1 MAARRRAAGRDAP
14 SRAPEMAIVAFI
26 TLFAAWTLRET
37 HAPEALALVGLGA
50 GALAADAL
58 GAWSP
63 APDARPGV
71 DASATL
77 GLLSLP
83 WTFAARTP
91 DGITPRDAFALWTC
105 VTAGA
110 LMLARDVAPRR
121 VAPDASRASV
131 VVLAALACAAAA
143 STRLME
149 TGGASLTAHA
159 ALGACVLAHALP
171 AVALASTL
179 PSMFPGVMSRA
190 EAALVAQSAALA
202 AAAAA
207 AAAAA
212 VALERGT
219 IPKTKLEWLP
229 GHLYE
234 RRDDTS
240 LLVLFGAL
248 AACGFFA
255 AAPAPSERFPRGARR
270 IRRAFASGVS
280 ARAFFSY
287 RAHLSDRA
295 FRFDARERLG
305 AALLVAVVLWFE
317 YVSTDVFARGD
328 DAATRLARRL
338 LAEER
343 ASTFRTARLWATAF
357 LGTVLA
363 VARVPKKKDS
373 ARVPT
378 VVLRKAYHVLAAAMF
393 APPLCGASEPARGLV
408 FVSRETLAAAYAVA
422 LAAFAAL
429 EVVRTRGASVRL
441 PKALGGP
448 VRIGETIDRLFAR
461 FLDHRDA
468 GGATVVASHV
478 SLLVAVA
485 APLWLTRGSGAARH
499 DAVALFGP
507 FAGIVA
513 VGIGDTCASV
523 VGVRLGKTP
532 AFRHARKTAEGAA
545 AGAAANAAASWAL
558 WRASAGDA
566 VSWRAILPASLGA
579 AWLETATEQ
588 SDNAFVP
595 LAYLALLGCASR
607 GELSLK

>member
-91 DGITPRDAFALWTC
+91 DGMTPRDAFALWTC

-110 LMLARDVAPRR
+110 LMLARDVAILRR
-121 VAPDASRASV
+121 VVPDASRASV

-149 TGGASLTAHA
+149 TNGASLKAHA
-159 ALGACVLAHALP
+159 ALGACVLANAIP
-171 AVALASTL
+171 AVALAATL
-179 PSMFPGVMSRA
+179 PSMFPNVMSRA

-219 IPKTKLEWLP
+219 IPRVEWLP
-229 GHLYE
+229 SHLYE
-234 RRDDTS
+234 RHDDTS

-255 AAPAPSERFPRGARR
+255 AAPAPSEQFPRGARR
-270 IRRAFASGVS
+270 RASGSRVS
-280 ARAFFSY
+280 ARASY

-305 AALLVAVVLWFE
+305 AALLVAVLLWFE
-317 YVSTDVFARGD
+317 YVSRDARGD

-338 LAEER
+338 LSLER
-343 ASTFRTARLWATAF
+343 LSTFRTARLWATAF
-357 LGTVLA
+357 LGTVCV
-363 VARVPKKKDS
+363 VARVPKNGKKS
-373 ARVPT
+373 VPT

-393 APPLCGASEPARGLV
+393 APPLCGASERINGL
-408 FVSRETLAAAYAVA
+408 VSRETLAAAYAVA

-448 VRIGETIDRLFAR
+448 VRVGQTIDALFEK

-468 GGATVVASHV
+468 GGATVVLSHV

-485 APLWLTRGSGAARH
+485 APLWLTRGSLGAARH
-499 DAVALFGP
+499 DAVATFGP
-507 FAGIVA
+507 FAGIIA

-532 AFRHARKTAEGAA
+532 AFRHSRKTAAGAF

-566 VSWRAILPASLGA
+566 VVWRAILPASLGA

-607 GELSLK
+607 GSLSLK

>member
-91 DGITPRDAFALWTC
+91 DGMTPRDAFALWTC

-110 LMLARDVAPRR
+110 LMLARDVATLRR
-121 VAPDASRASV
+121 VVPDASRASV

-149 TGGASLTAHA
+149 TNGASLKAHA
-159 ALGACVLAHALP
+159 ALGACVLANALP

-179 PSMFPGVMSRA
+179 PSMFPNVMSRA

-219 IPKTKLEWLP
+219 IPKLEWLP

-255 AAPAPSERFPRGARR
+255 AAPAPPPRGARR
-270 IRRAFASGVS
+270 RASGVS
-280 ARAFFSY
+280 ARASY

-305 AALLVAVVLWFE
+305 AALLVAVLLWFE
-317 YVSTDVFARGD
+317 YVSRDARGD
-328 DAATRLARRL
+328 DAAARLARRL

-343 ASTFRTARLWATAF
+343 LSTFRTARLWLTAF
-357 LGTVLA
+357 LGTVCV
-363 VARVPKKKDS
+363 VARVSKNGKK
-373 ARVPT
+373 RVPT

-393 APPLCGASEPARGLV
+393 APPLCGASERINGL
-408 FVSRETLAAAYAVA
+408 VSRETLAAAYAVA

-448 VRIGETIDRLFAR
+448 VRVGETIDALFEK

-468 GGATVVASHV
+468 GGATVVLSHV

-485 APLWLTRGSGAARH
+485 APLWLTRGSLGAARH
-499 DAVALFGP
+499 DAVATFGP
-507 FAGIVA
+507 FAGIIA

-532 AFRHARKTAEGAA
+532 AFRHSRKTAEGAA

-607 GELSLK
+607 GSLSLK